1 MARYAV
7 IDFSLSSVSL
17 LVAEQ
22 KMNGGLESI
31 FKSHRIIR
39 IPDYLSDGLLEG
51 KGLEKL
57 IKESLY
63 LMNMAAQ
70 FNPDKTF
77 AISSTL
83 LKGIGNAEEV
93 GRKIKEC
100 IGLDVLHME
109 GKDEAYAAFIANE
122 RYKNL
127 ERAVLIDIGGS
138 STEICDFRSSDKDG
152 MVSIDI
158 GANQIERMFI
168 KDLYPTGEEEK
179 KIRRY
184 LKEKIDEETK
194 YLPQNYDNA
203 VLSGSNCQALYTIYA
218 DYYDIPD
225 GDEMLMQTVK
235 LEKLISTLME
245 KKKRSRLIIKTV
257 PEKVN
262 LLIPTA
268 ICLKQILKRFGIENM
283 TVSTFGVKE
292 GALKLILSGRMGG
305 NAGEASGNGC

>member
-7 IDFSLSSVSL
+7 IDYSLSSVSL

-22 KMNGGLESI
+22 GMNGGLESI

-39 IPDYLSDGLLEG
+39 VPDYLSDGRLEG

-57 IKESLY
+57 LKESVFL
-63 LMNMAAQ
+63 LNMASQ
-70 FNPDKTF
+70 LKPDTTF

-83 LKGIGNAEEV
+83 LKGIANADEV
-93 GRKIKEC
+93 ALRIKERT
-100 IGLDVLHME
+100 GLDVLHME
-109 GKDEAYAAFIANE
+109 GKDEAYAAFVANE

-138 STEICDFRSSDKDG
+138 STEICDFRSSDRDG

-158 GANQIERMFI
+158 GASQIERMFI
-168 KDLYPTGEEEK
+168 KDLYPTGEEGK
-179 KIRRY
+179 RIRRY

-203 VLSGSNCQALYTIYA
+203 VLSGSNCQALYSIYA

-225 GDEMLMQTVK
+225 GDEMLMQTGK

-245 KKKRSRLIIKTV
+245 KKKRTRLIVKTV

-268 ICLKQILKRFGIENM
+268 ICLKLILKRFGIENM

-292 GALKLILSGRMGG
+292 GALKLLIAGRMR
-305 NAGEASGNGC
+305 NKGEEDVKDGC

>member
-17 LVAEQ
+17 LVAEK

-39 IPDYLSDGLLEG
+39 IPDYLSGGLLEG

-57 IKESLY
+57 IKEGLY

-83 LKGIGNAEEV
+83 LKGIGNAEDV

-138 STEICDFRSSDKDG
+138 STEICDFRSSDKEG

-179 KIRRY
+179 RIRRY
-184 LKEKIDEETK
+184 LKEKIDDETK

-292 GALKLILSGRMGG
+292 GALKLILSGRMGA
-305 NAGEASGNGC
+305 NEGEASENGC